1 MMETILVHAI
11 DGTSV
16 WVPVI
21 AKRLN
26 DSYYRIEASDH
37 FDASDSSFLLEFIP
51 GDVVELGSRQF
62 TNGERHMVAV
72 GLVSP
77 SNMNFKDYFEFQF
90 NCVQGMMK
98 ITKEQQNKYRHVIER
113 IDQESLSGKFFYPK
127 VLEEI
132 KAIKNL

>member
-26 DSYYRIEASDH
+26 DSHYRIEASDH

-72 GLVSP
+72 QSILRNVP
-77 SNMNFKDYFEFQF
+77 YFSYKPMGSISCMAIWKKSEF
-90 NCVQGMMK
+90 
-98 ITKEQQNKYRHVIER
+98 
-113 IDQESLSGKFFYPK
+113 
-127 VLEEI
+127 
-132 KAIKNL
+132 